1 MAKYQNYLWHKKK
14 KARVSDFKGLEFNS
28 AVNFFWYFFT
38 FLNII
43 FNFLL
48 KYRHIQVSTQI
59 INAQLDNYH
68 KYIFLRVPRV
78 ILMNSQELK
87 LLPLSLYFLCSA
99 NIYLALQVTDQMQSP
114 PPRSYVFSGNPVYRS
129 CTYYW
134 EYVVFFKV
142 FKGKN
147 S

>member
-59 INAQLDNYH
+59 INAQLDELSQV
-68 KYIFLRVPRV
+68 YIFKSSKGNFDEQPRIKTTTSV
-78 ILMNSQELK
+78 SI
-87 LLPLSLYFLCSA
+87 LPLLS
-99 NIYLALQVTDQMQSP
+99 
-114 PPRSYVFSGNPVYRS
+114 
-129 CTYYW
+129 
-134 EYVVFFKV
+134 
-142 FKGKN
+142 
-147 S
+147 